1 MVKLPG
7 DCLSEIFSYLK
18 DDMHTLYNGVLVD
31 RLWCKNAIRYLWQQP
46 LNLAIKSI
54 GISKYSL
61 RHCTYD
67 RRIFVKLMD
76 TILKTIVF
84 NQNKNQRHLL
94 PLTQSSSIGLDSVV
108 AKAPLFNYISYI
120 RRFDLQE
127 LQVIITE
134 WLKYIDSN
142 PQHEIDYVLIAAL
155 FKKKFTRSTTKV
167 SFFDNNEFIFN
178 KLVDIISLDKL
189 LEFEWMNGAH
199 GDEFLIEIDTRAK
212 NLQRLKLSWH
222 WKGKDIPDFCDDLI
236 FNIIK
241 SQTGLNEINLFY
253 NYGVRHAKLMNT
265 LQSQLNTL
273 SIIHLRNLNI
283 YCQDFISSMLYL
295 KNLKELTINNCYL
308 SSGITYW
315 PLELSAFNLSK
326 FSFVDSFPSTFFH
339 TSSSQ
344 GKIPVAEEFNKTTFE
359 SLKTFVYKGHN
370 SLVDFTS
377 ISKFIS
383 VHCCNNL
390 IHFELDFHINLASL
404 TQILLTCL
412 NLEVV
417 ILKDRHWIS
426 YYWHNSVAQN
436 IDELLSEVE
445 LTKLKFLKLEGLFTY
460 SSESLDNFL
469 RNSNPPLNTLIING
483 SNCFGNDHM
492 DVILNNNNL
501 MMLNGGILKT
511 LEVSSTIYPR
521 KSVKSRANLLIRNFK
536 YIYTKPKKSFFQ
548 LRVSHI
554 QQYPNTRS
562 KTNSNQS
569 RVPLTKFS
577 KSIGC

>member
-253 NYGVRHAKLMNT
+253 NY
-265 LQSQLNTL
+265 
-273 SIIHLRNLNI
+273 
-283 YCQDFISSMLYL
+283 
-295 KNLKELTINNCYL
+295 
-308 SSGITYW
+308 GITYW